1 MIPNSDR
8 FLIVLRRSFRIDVY
22 LCNMQRLIAHIE
34 HLLLTH
40 DCVIVPKL
48 GGFVLHSVPASYS
61 VEEHVFRPMRKD
73 LLFNST
79 LNHQDGL
86 LAEAYMKKYAVDY
99 RKATEMVEQDVA
111 LLLQRLNESGQ
122 IEIGTVGTLHLGE
135 EGQFVFSVAQDH
147 FLSVG
152 AYGLPSFYLTPL
164 ALLKREADDLFI
176 PAHQAEEVNRKDAIY
191 IRINKSVLRVTSAVA
206 AVIVFVLLIST
217 PIKDVNPST
226 YTASF
231 IPSEVTM
238 KKPVEPLSANLV
250 AETTAAVSAVS
261 EVEPAESPLPE
272 SAPVIQKTGKTY
284 YIVIGSFPNEELS
297 KKFISELDRTLTPNV
312 AYVAKG
318 EKVRV
323 YSDKFDN
330 REEAESYLSVL
341 RQTDK
346 YKDAWLF
353 ISR

>member
-1 MIPNSDR
+1 
-8 FLIVLRRSFRIDVY
+8 
-22 LCNMQRLIAHIE
+22 MQRIIAHIE

-48 GGFVLHSVPASYS
+48 GGFVLQSVPASYS

-99 RKATEMVEQDVA
+99 RKAIEMVDRDVEV
-111 LLLQRLNESGQ
+111 LLQRLNESGR
-122 IEIGTVGTLHLGE
+122 IEMGAIGTLHIGD
-135 EGQFVFSVAQDH
+135 EGQFVFSIAEDNL
-147 FLSVG
+147 FSVG

-164 ALLKREADDLFI
+164 SLLKREEEDLFI
-176 PAHQAEEVNRKDAIY
+176 PAHKSDGVNKKDAIY
-191 IRINKSVLRVTSAVA
+191 IRINKSVLRVATAVA
-206 AVIVFVLLIST
+206 AVVAFVLLVST
-217 PIKDVNPST
+217 PIRDVNPST

-231 IPSEVTM
+231 IPSEVTIN
-238 KKPVEPLSANLV
+238 KPVENLNLSFVEEEA
-250 AETTAAVSAVS
+250 AAVSTES
-261 EVEPAESPLPE
+261 EVVPMDNILPE
-272 SAPVIQKTGKTY
+272 LAPVVQKTGKTY

-297 KKFISELDRTLTPNV
+297 RKFISQIDITLSPNV
-312 AYVAKG
+312 GYVARG

-346 YKDAWLF
+346 HKDAWLF